1 MIRFDGGTY
10 MEAIMQVKREQ
21 LKEKLGEIVSLDY
34 KGKDFVIAYLGGV
47 APVKIKTNLTQEE
60 FDRLCG
66 E

>member
-1 MIRFDGGTY
+1 
-10 MEAIMQVKREQ
+10 MEAVMQVKREW
-21 LKEKLGEIVSLDY
+21 LKQKLGEIVPLNY

-47 APVKIKTNLTQEE
+47 ALIKIKTHLTQAE